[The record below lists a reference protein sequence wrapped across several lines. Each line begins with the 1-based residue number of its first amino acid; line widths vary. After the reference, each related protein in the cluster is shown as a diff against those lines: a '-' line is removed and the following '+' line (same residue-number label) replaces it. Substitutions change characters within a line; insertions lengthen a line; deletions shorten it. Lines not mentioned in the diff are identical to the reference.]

1 MENLQDKRI
10 TNIALTA
17 KGQEVYDALI
27 YQFHVQNAK
36 VLADIP
42 EEELNTT
49 IATIHKIYQ
58 KMDTFNRYKGDEQFV

>member
-1 MENLQDKRI
+1 MNAAVTYFNPTKSQ
-10 TNIALTA
+10 
-17 KGQEVYDALI
+17 LI

-49 IATIHKIYQ
+49 IETIRKIYQ
-58 KMDTFNRYKGDEQFV
+58 KMDAFNRYKGDEQFV